1 MIKTVHIQGA
11 EAERTEVPQTLGP
24 RSVFD
29 QGAYIL
35 VPERASQGGDN
46 QAETGDWFDLL
57 VLMAKRWR
65 LALIAVL
72 TVTGLALALSFVIS
86 TKYDSVARIMPPQ
99 QSQTTL
105 SALLGQL
112 GPLGMFGAK
121 DLGLKNTSDLYVD
134 MLQSRTIA
142 DSLIQKFGL
151 QNAYHLRTQA
161 ETRLKLARR
170 SSISASKDG
179 IISISVEDPDAR
191 KAAAM
196 ANAYV
201 TELYQLNQHLATSEA
216 GQRRVFYEQQLA
228 IAKDDLARAEVE
240 MTSTEESTGVLSL
253 EGQTKAAVESAAR
266 LQALV
271 AAKEVELQSF
281 SSFATEKNPELQRL
295 RAELA
300 ALRQQQTALQNKE
313 GESVLSAGK
322 LPAAG
327 LQYIRKL
334 REFKYRETLFEILAR
349 QYEAARMDESKSASL
364 IQVLDTAVEAEKPSS
379 PVRLVF
385 AAGGALAGVL
395 FAVMIVFVETTVQR
409 WRRDPVRRDKIQ
421 LLAKYLRRTGVE
433 G

>member
-216 GQRRVFYEQQLA
+216 GQRRVFYEQQLE

-313 GESVLSAGK
+313 ERAC
-322 LPAAG
+322 
-327 LQYIRKL
+327 
-334 REFKYRETLFEILAR
+334 
-349 QYEAARMDESKSASL
+349 
-364 IQVLDTAVEAEKPSS
+364 
-379 PVRLVF
+379 
-385 AAGGALAGVL
+385 
-395 FAVMIVFVETTVQR
+395 
-409 WRRDPVRRDKIQ
+409 
-421 LLAKYLRRTGVE
+421 
-433 G
+433 